1 MFFVRIS
8 IKKNSK
14 QREEESL
21 AWEPARFFLF
31 VLLLFPTF
39 FVIFQLNA
47 FFTSYYPPQSHKFDI
62 FWYLFQTTA
71 WRVLCYIS
79 TGRCIKNVNRI
90 QYFID
95 VSFMKVTPVSRDC
108 GITLVLKVTLS
119 VVVFSFQRCQRTIIK
134 NEGRPPKNEADV
146 NEKHLFVYLF
156 FTWLN
161 NCSKIELSITVKP
174 PLMDSIYYIK
184 DFFNHGKFSSW
195 IHGPAKDWKWYTIST
210 STIRLR
216 LFFVFSLSL
225 APRSEY

>member
-1 MFFVRIS
+1 MPSLQVITLPSPTNLIYFDTCFKQQRDASYVIS
-8 IKKNSK
+8 
-14 QREEESL
+14 QR
-21 AWEPARFFLF
+21 
-31 VLLLFPTF
+31 V
-39 FVIFQLNA
+39 
-47 FFTSYYPPQSHKFDI
+47 
-62 FWYLFQTTA
+62 
-71 WRVLCYIS
+71 
-79 TGRCIKNVNRI
+79 GCIKNVNRI

-95 VSFMKVTPVSRDC
+95 VSFMKVTPVSRYC

-119 VVVFSFQRCQRTIIK
+119 VVVSSFQRCQRTIIK

-195 IHGPAKDWKWYTIST
+195 IHGPAKD
-210 STIRLR
+210 
-216 LFFVFSLSL
+216 
-225 APRSEY
+225 